1 MKIAVVCPY
10 DLGRPGGGQ
19 ELTTRLVAWLD
30 QAGHDATLVGPG
42 TTGPEG
48 AVLLGATTTVPIN
61 RSTAPVML
69 DPRVSGA
76 VRDAVEGF
84 DVVHIHEPLA
94 PMVSAAALRASGP
107 AKVATFHADP
117 PWWVRGLYRY
127 GRPAVRWAL
136 RNVDVVTAV
145 SPVAGSALDGV
156 VDYRIVP
163 NGIDVAGYGSGDKIE
178 GRVTFLGRDDPRK
191 GLSVML
197 EAWPQIRDAVPG
209 ATLHVIGADRP
220 GIAGV
225 TFLGRVPD
233 DEKRTELAAAVVH
246 GAPNLGGE
254 SFGIVVLEA
263 MASGSAVVA
272 SSIPAFEHV
281 VGDSGVL
288 VPPGDAGALAVGVI
302 DLLEH
307 RDRAQALGGQGR
319 QRAEQFDGSRVAAA
333 YSEAYQDAVNS

>member
-19 ELTTRLVAWLD
+19 ELTTHLVAWLV

-48 AVLLGATTTVPIN
+48 AVLLGATTTIPIN
-61 RSTAPVML
+61 RSTAPVKL

-76 VRDAVEGF
+76 VREAVEGF

-94 PMVSAAALRASGP
+94 PMVSLGALTVPGP
-107 AKVATFHADP
+107 AKIATFHADP
-117 PWWVRGLYRY
+117 PSWVRGLYRY

-136 RNVDVVTAV
+136 RDVDVVTAV

-156 VDYRIVP
+156 VDYRIIP
-163 NGIDVAGYGSGDKIE
+163 NGIDVARYGNGDKIE

-197 EAWPQIRDAVPG
+197 EAWPQIRDGAPG
-209 ATLHVIGADRP
+209 ATLHVIGAERP
-220 GIAGV
+220 ATPGV

-233 DEKRTELAAAVVH
+233 DEKASELAAAVVH

-281 VGDSGVL
+281 AGNSGVL
-288 VPPGDAGALAVGVI
+288 VPPGDTGALAGAVI
-302 DLLEH
+302 DLLADP
-307 RDRAQALGGQGR
+307 DRAQALGHEAR
-319 QRAEQFDGSRVAAA
+319 QRAAQFDGSRVAAA
-333 YSEAYQDAVNS
+333 YIEAYEDAVNS